1 MQYDLPCFA
10 VIWTE
15 SNFLLPAFVQIRLV
29 PNQQQPPKVVFF
41 CYVVKTIPS
50 KNTRTFPYPN
60 ESSKN
65 NKGIQVSLIMTNT
78 LNRSYRPLKIVYHA
92 KKKICIFCLIFNT
105 NGQPQGYFRW
115 FTGCYYSLTLQ
126 NTFSPAV
133 NFKSLK
139 TLQSAN
145 EFLGSFN
152 SNTTYCFQ
160 QGCYLY
166 G

>member
-1 MQYDLPCFA
+1 MF
-10 VIWTE
+10 
-15 SNFLLPAFVQIRLV
+15 PAFVQIRLV
-29 PNQQQPPKVVFF
+29 PNRVQPSKVVFF

-50 KNTRTFPYPN
+50 KNTRTLPYPN
-60 ESSKN
+60 EASKN
-65 NKGIQVSLIMTNT
+65 NKGIQVSLIMTDA
-78 LNRSYRPLKIVYHA
+78 LKRSYGPLKIVYHV
-92 KKKICIFCLIFNT
+92 KKRICIFCLIFNT

-139 TLQSAN
+139 TLQSVN

-166 G
+166 R

>member
-15 SNFLLPAFVQIRLV
+15 SNFLLPSFVQIRLV
-29 PNQQQPPKVVFF
+29 PSQEQPSKVVFF
-41 CYVVKTIPS
+41 CYVVKTIPA
-50 KNTRTFPYPN
+50 KIPVLFRTQMNLPKIIKEFKFPSLWLTHLR
-60 ESSKN
+60 EVIARSRSS
-65 NKGIQVSLIMTNT
+65 IM
-78 LNRSYRPLKIVYHA
+78 P
-92 KKKICIFCLIFNT
+92 KKRICIFCLIFNT
-105 NGQPQGYFRW
+105 GGQPQGYFRW
-115 FTGCYYSLTLQ
+115 FTGCHYSSTLQ

-139 TLQSAN
+139 TLQSVN
-145 EFLGSFN
+145 EFLGSLN

-166 G
+166 R